1 MKTNSNTRGRF
12 ALGLLLTLCAQA
24 TVTAS
29 TSYTFGLTSDI
40 SLASE
45 PTAYTAGSWTEAA
58 YPNTATTGE
67 QIDCVVAL
75 AATGHICG
83 NPGPGS
89 SVNIGIP
96 TAPLNTAILPTGT
109 TNYMMV
115 DGDPTYGAPVWTKLT
130 TVIGENYVV
139 TYYQASTEE
148 NGNSQNYN
156 DNWDVYVIPPPASTG
171 PYLCPQTDCAGITMT
186 TTNPTGAIIFPS
198 AVMTDPAATT
208 TPWVKQSFAFKAT
221 ATSEILE
228 FVTNAVSTPT
238 AGVFAPP
245 FFALAGVTMD
255 TPEPG
260 TWALV
265 ALGVGLVFG
274 AARRRSARR
283 G

>member
-29 TSYTFGLTSDI
+29 TSYTFGATNDI

-45 PTAYTAGSWTEAA
+45 PTAYTAGVWTEAA

-75 AATGHICG
+75 ADTGHICG

-96 TAPLNTAILPTGT
+96 TAPGNTVILPTGT

-130 TVIGENYVV
+130 TVINENYVV
-139 TYYQASTEE
+139 TFYQASSEE
-148 NGNSQNYN
+148 NGNSQHYD
-156 DNWDVYVIPPPASTG
+156 DNWDVYVIAGAGPG
-171 PYLCPQTDCAGITMT
+171 PYLCPQAACAAITTQT
-186 TTNPTGAIIFPS
+186 TSPPAITYPS
-198 AVMTDPAATT
+198 LVMNDPAATT
-208 TPWVKQSFAFKAT
+208 TNWVKQSFAFKAT
-221 ATSEILE
+221 AASEILE
-228 FVTNAVSTPT
+228 FVSNAVSVP
-238 AGVFAPP
+238 AGQAFAPP